1 MYYIEGITKLKEPA
15 AKTFYRCFLWEMS
28 ARNHFLCHLKR
39 LLQWERE
46 NINRCFLWEM
56 SARNHFLYHLNVVFS
71 ERKVLLSAR
80 PMPALACRPRR
91 RIPVRAEKKRERER
105 EREREMFLFFS
116 FFCSH
121 IQTLLRDDER
131 TIFLHLPCPVRF
143 VMINRTMLALWR
155 RISSLAIT
163 KVDVGTT
170 L

>member
-1 MYYIEGITKLKEPA
+1 MGNVSKKPLFMSLE
-15 AKTFYRCFLWEMS
+15 TFIAVGERK
-28 ARNHFLCHLKR
+28 HL
-39 LLQWERE
+39 
-46 NINRCFLWEM
+46 NRCFLWEM

-91 RIPVRAEKKRERER
+91 RIPVRAEKERER
-105 EREREMFLFFS
+105 ERERCFFS
-116 FFCSH
+116 SRSVCSH